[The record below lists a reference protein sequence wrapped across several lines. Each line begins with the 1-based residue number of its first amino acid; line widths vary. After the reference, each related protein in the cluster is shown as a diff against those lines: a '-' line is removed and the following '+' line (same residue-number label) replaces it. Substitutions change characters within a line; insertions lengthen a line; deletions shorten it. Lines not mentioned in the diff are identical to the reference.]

1 MRASIPHSSRRGFTL
16 IELLVVIAVMSV
28 LIGLLL
34 PAVQQVRNSAYRTQC
49 SSQMRNIGLALDMY
63 VDFQGERG
71 TYPDVVNFDDSPYV
85 YPDPRNKGFNPT
97 GKKNLRMALD
107 RHIENNQQV
116 FGCPADSSDMWYKDY
131 QNSYEYQNSRLAN
144 RTRVEIKKDRPADTI
159 TILFDCED
167 FHGPDKAPKSRNC
180 LYMDGHVERF

>member
-1 MRASIPHSSRRGFTL
+1 MRALHPHSSRRGFTL

-49 SSQMRNIGLALDMY
+49 SSNMRNIGLALDMY

-71 TYPDVVNFDDSPYV
+71 TYPEVALLPSIT
-85 YPDPRNKGFNPT
+85 PDKPT
-97 GKKNLRMALD
+97 LLEALD
-107 RHIENNQQV
+107 RHIEKNQQV
-116 FGCPADSSDMWYKDY
+116 FQCPSDDEYYKVEK
-131 QNSYEYQNSRLAN
+131 QSYEYQTSRLGGK
-144 RTRVEIKKDRPADTI
+144 TRVEIKKSRPADQVS
-159 TILFDCED
+159 ILFDYDD
-167 FHGPDKAPKSRNC
+167 FHGPSKAPKSRNI